1 MNKST
6 VAAHKLGTRQIAV
19 IGMLSAVSITLGL
32 SGYGFIPLPMAKA
45 TILHIPVI
53 IGAILEGPVVGVFIG
68 LIFGFSSMLQNLIAP
83 TSVLSFAFINP
94 LVSVVPR
101 VLIAIT
107 SYYSYRL
114 LFPSGKGKLEPFK
127 IGFGAAIGSLTNT
140 VCVLSMIYVLYAARF
155 TEILDKTGKGAVKV
169 IFGIAFSNG
178 IPEAIVAVILTLAVV
193 LAVKRARK
201 EG

>member
-6 VAAHKLGTRQIAV
+6 VIARKLGTRQIAV
-19 IGMLSAVSITLGL
+19 IGMLSAISITLGL

-53 IGAILEGPVVGVFIG
+53 IGAILEGPIVGIFIG
-68 LIFGFSSMLQNLIAP
+68 LIFGFSSLLQNLIAP

-107 SYYSYRL
+107 SYYSYHL
-114 LFPSGKGKLEPFK
+114 LFPKSDRKLQPLK
-127 IGFGAAIGSLTNT
+127 VGIGAAVGSLTNT

-155 TEILDKTGKGAVKV
+155 SEILDKTGKGAVKV
-169 IFGIAFSNG
+169 IWGIALANG
-178 IPEAIVAVILTLAVV
+178 VPEAIVAVIISVPVILAGKQMQ
-193 LAVKRARK
+193 KR
-201 EG
+201 

>member
-6 VAAHKLGTRQIAV
+6 VIARKLGTRQIAV
-19 IGMLSAVSITLGL
+19 IGMLSAISITLGL

-53 IGAILEGPVVGVFIG
+53 IGAILEGPIVGIFIG
-68 LIFGFSSMLQNLIAP
+68 LIFGFSSLLQNLIAP

-107 SYYSYRL
+107 SYYSYHL
-114 LFPSGKGKLEPFK
+114 LFPKSDRKLQPLK
-127 IGFGAAIGSLTNT
+127 VGIGAAVGSLTNT

-155 TEILDKTGKGAVKV
+155 SEILDKTGKGAVKV
-169 IFGIAFSNG
+169 IWGIALANG
-178 IPEAIVAVILTLAVV
+178 VPEAIVAVIISVPV
-193 LAVKRARK
+193 ILAVKQMQKR
-201 EG
+201 